1 MGKGSNACKRNTA
14 RLRADDKAG
23 KEPKSQLKT
32 NQAAM
37 SIKCRVCMQPFM
49 KTQSPSQLSEH
60 ARNKH
65 NKALEDCFP
74 DLESGS

>member
-14 RLRADDKAG
+14 RGRAEDKAV

-37 SIKCRVCMQPFM
+37 TIKCKVCMQPFM
-49 KTQSPSQLSEH
+49 KTQSASQLSEH
-60 ARNKH
+60 AKNKH
-65 NKALEDCFP
+65 GKSLEDCFP
-74 DLESGS
+74 DVAGG